1 EELAIGGISAEV
13 VDLRSLRPLD
23 TETILRS
30 VQKTHRAI
38 VIDESWKTG
47 SLAGEI
53 VALIAEN
60 ALYDLDAPPARV
72 CSREVPI
79 PYSKHLQEATLPQVS
94 KIVEAVRKA
103 VNRA

>member
-1 EELAIGGISAEV
+1 
-13 VDLRSLRPLD
+13 
-23 TETILRS
+23 
-30 VQKTHRAI
+30 RA
-38 VIDESWKTG
+38 VLIDESWKTG

-53 VALIAEN
+53 VALIAEK
-60 ALYDLDAPPARV
+60 ALYDLDSPPIRV

-94 KIVEAVRKA
+94 AIVEAAKKA